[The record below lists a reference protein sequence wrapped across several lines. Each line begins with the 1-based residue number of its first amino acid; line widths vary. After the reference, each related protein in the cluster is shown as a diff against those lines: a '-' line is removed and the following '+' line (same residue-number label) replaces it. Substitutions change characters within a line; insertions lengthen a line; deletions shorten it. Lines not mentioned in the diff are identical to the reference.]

1 MRHLLVEIGAQ
12 PRQFVGVAQVG
23 RGDDLVVLFGEAQI
37 VEIGN
42 VGRQAIGT
50 HGQHALVAFAA
61 HFGFAVGF
69 HFLRVGVGV
78 PVVGLLPVHLGARVD
93 LGFAA
98 AAVLAVLL
106 VGRFFGFGLLV
117 IAAVL
122 GPFLQ
127 RLVAL
132 EQVDR
137 KSTRLNSSH
146 SCASS
151 I

>member
-1 MRHLLVEIGAQ
+1 MRMSDWSSDVCSS
-12 PRQFVGVAQVG
+12 
-23 RGDDLVVLFGEAQI
+23 DL
-37 VEIGN
+37 
-42 VGRQAIGT
+42 
-50 HGQHALVAFAA
+50 GQHALVAFAA
-61 HFGFAVGF
+61 HFGVAVGF

-132 EQVDR
+132 DQVEVAPR
-137 KSTRLNSSH
+137 QLRGLGNGGLVVGSSGGRRVGEGGVRTG
-146 SCASS
+146 
-151 I
+151 

>member
-1 MRHLLVEIGAQ
+1 MRMSDWSSDVCSS
-12 PRQFVGVAQVG
+12 
-23 RGDDLVVLFGEAQI
+23 DL
-37 VEIGN
+37 
-42 VGRQAIGT
+42 
-50 HGQHALVAFAA
+50 GQHALVAFAA
-61 HFGFAVGF
+61 HFGVAVGF

-132 EQVDR
+132 DQVEVAQRQLRGLGKGGLDR
-137 KSTRLNSSH
+137 KSVVSGKSVSELVVHGLTRN
-146 SCASS
+146 
-151 I
+151 

>member
-1 MRHLLVEIGAQ
+1 MRMSDWSSDVCSS
-12 PRQFVGVAQVG
+12 
-23 RGDDLVVLFGEAQI
+23 DL
-37 VEIGN
+37 
-42 VGRQAIGT
+42 
-50 HGQHALVAFAA
+50 GQHALVAFAA
-61 HFGFAVGF
+61 HFGVAVGF

-132 EQVDR
+132 DQVEVAQR
-137 KSTRLNSSH
+137 QLPGLAKGGLVVQPHQIGRA
-146 SCASS
+146 SCRERVCK
-151 I
+151 